1 MAEPT
6 TTTIDI
12 TDTSPGYEKR
22 IGQWTKVRDVLEGED
37 QIKFRENLYLPRPR
51 GMKKVDF
58 ANYLQ
63 RSNFYAVSDRTL
75 RGLVGLVFRVDP
87 VINLPPRMA
96 RIEEFASP
104 EGYDLDQLIREALR
118 EVLSLGRYGLLVD
131 LPEEDD
137 AEADSAPFFATWK
150 AEEIFRWEEKVNP
163 KTGIR
168 EVTRVVVME
177 EPTVAE
183 NKEETLL
190 REMYI
195 DPDDGIYKIQKWVQV
210 ETETS
215 SYKTNRTAAGI
226 TSSYFIS
233 GSFQRMGE
241 PIVPKRYTTPLR
253 KIPFIFIN
261 PYDLRA
267 RADKPPMLDLSNV
280 NLAHYRNSADYETAL
295 HMIGSPTPYVFGI
308 KDTDVPKT
316 IGPFQIWHGQ
326 SKDVRVGMLEY
337 TGQGV
342 ATIRLAMRDK
352 EDRMAV
358 LGARLIRSDGAEREN
373 VTAETTRLEAREE
386 TSVLLSAANTV
397 QKAFTRAARF
407 AALWVGVNPD
417 AVEIRL
423 NQDFIETRL
432 APQEITA
439 LVAAW
444 QAKALSEETLHFN
457 LQRGEIV
464 QPGRDL
470 EEERKAI
477 EEQSKKRQAEAL
489 ANATAMAA
497 LKSDQEPDD
506 GAKEGPPAKKDDD
519 ADEE

>member
-1 MAEPT
+1 MPSPT
-6 TTTIDI
+6 FDI
-12 TDTSPGYEKR
+12 TETSPGYEQR
-22 IGQWTKVRDVLEGED
+22 IGQWVKVRDVLEGED
-37 QIKFRENLYLPRPR
+37 QVKYRESTYLPRPR

-63 RSNFYAVSDRTL
+63 RANFYAVSDRTL
-75 RGLVGLVFRVDP
+75 RGLVGLVFRTDP
-87 VINLPPRMA
+87 VIQLPDRLK
-96 RIEEFASP
+96 RLEEFASP

-118 EVLSLGRYGLLVD
+118 EVLSLGRYGLLID
-131 LPEEDD
+131 LPVDGN
-137 AEADSAPFFATWK
+137 AEPDSAPFFATWK

-168 EVTRVVVME
+168 EVTRVVVIE
-177 EPTVAE
+177 EPSVAE
-183 NKEETLL
+183 GRQETVL
-190 REMYI
+190 REMFI
-195 DPDDGIYKIQKWVQV
+195 DKDGVYKIQKWIEEESEIV
-210 ETETS
+210 S
-215 SYKTNRTAAGI
+215 NRTFPTATGVS
-226 TSSYFIS
+226 SSYFIS
-233 GSFQRMGE
+233 GSYRKMGGVV
-241 PIVPKRYTTPLR
+241 VPRRFTQPLR

-267 RADKPPMLDLSNV
+267 RADKPPMLDLTNV
-280 NLAHYRNSADYETAL
+280 NLGHYRNSADYETAL

-308 KDTDVPKT
+308 KDTDCPKT

-358 LGARLIRSDGAEREN
+358 LGARLIRSEGADREN

-386 TSVLLSAANTV
+386 TSVLLSAAKTV
-397 QKAFTRAARF
+397 EKAFLRAAKF

-417 AVEIRL
+417 SVDLTL
-423 NQDFIETRL
+423 NRDFVETRL
-432 APQEITA
+432 SAQELTS

-444 QAKALSEETLHFN
+444 QAKALSDETLHFN
-457 LQRGEIV
+457 MQRGEIIPADRSV
-464 QPGRDL
+464 

-477 EEQSKKRQAEAL
+477 DEQAKKRQAEAL
-489 ANATAMAA
+489 ANAQAMKA
-497 LKSDQEPDD
+497 LS
-506 GAKEGPPAKKDDD
+506 
-519 ADEE
+519 DEEDEDDTGSSDVEDESDEDSGDET